1 VAAALLSKVRAELTS
16 QQAQIVD
23 TLKRQCLHGANWFLV
38 FALSCGRASRPPC
51 IAGWSRHERQVS
63 IRWFVLCY
71 YNRGVAK
78 GAKGDLDGAI
88 ADYSKAIELK
98 PDYAEPYNNRG
109 IVKGAKEDRWHLQF
123 DSTSAARLL
132 WLVTAT
138 LAELAL
144 ELELASSRA
153 LAPART

>member
-1 VAAALLSKVRAELTS
+1 VEAQYNLDALSASIPRSISDEVLKIARKYLFNGGNPAILDAEL
-16 QQAQIVD
+16 QAD
-23 TLKRQCLHGANWFLV
+23 LKRV
-38 FALSCGRASRPPC
+38 YSASAQLKPDD
-51 IAGWSRHERQVS
+51 ADA
-63 IRWFVLCY
+63 Y